1 MSPRVSSA
9 GLGVAGAAAEPGPVR
24 LRVQVQVVDVLAH
37 TPDAFTQGLAMA
49 GPLLY
54 EDAET
59 GGRSLGAKIAL
70 DIETLGSDPFDIVLE
85 SVGGDLVRSYEIPLS
100 RYPSCQRPSGCGSVA
115 SLVKDPV

>member
-1 MSPRVSSA
+1 M
-9 GLGVAGAAAEPGPVR
+9 R

-59 GGRSLGAKIAL
+59 GGRSLGAKIA
-70 DIETLGSDPFDIVLE
+70 LGSDPFDIVLE